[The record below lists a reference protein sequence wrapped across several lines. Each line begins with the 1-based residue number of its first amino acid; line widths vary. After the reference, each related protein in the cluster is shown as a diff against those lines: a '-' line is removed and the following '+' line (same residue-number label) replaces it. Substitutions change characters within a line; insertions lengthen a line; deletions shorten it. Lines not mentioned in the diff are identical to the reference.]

1 MVSKIFLSCSE
12 GKKSIY
18 SYQGKWNYNKE
29 IKALEDDFQKP
40 DMKKDDLWVMW
51 GKKTKQTVLP
61 I

>member
-51 GKKTKQTVLP
+51 GKKTKQIVLP